1 MAEPITNVLGT
12 VAIKHCGEYD
22 ATMHYEKLNV
32 VTYNGSSYCAK
43 DNTIGN
49 LPTNT
54 TYWDLMAEKGDKGD
68 TGEAGHTPV
77 KGTDYYTDA
86 DKAELESTLASDV
99 SDEVTD
105 QLSDLTSATP
115 LVASSTAGMTDTTRI
130 YVNTAD
136 GHWYWYDGDSW
147 EDGGVYQATV
157 DSDTVTTINN
167 EIEKSIA
174 NFSSEYFDENNIIAN
189 AFFVSSSATGTN
201 GYTYNANVSI
211 SNPMYVKVGDEVN
224 LTVDTKQG
232 TRAFVVSDE
241 KDRIISSDLPTYVT
255 SSTGFTRTMVK
266 SGYLRIAIFNEDVSS
281 ASVTV
286 TNNKMLKDIALPFKN
301 ELNALFE
308 KSALNKYKGKTMA
321 VLGDSI
327 TYGYGTDKQY
337 WKYIEER
344 LELTHV
350 YNYGIN
356 GSTIANGSA
365 PMWTRIDNIAST
377 DILLVFGGT
386 NDFGYMPD
394 QIGEQYTIVDGVR
407 TLNFDAN
414 TFYGGLNQLFGKLVT
429 NHYNK
434 KLIIL
439 TPIHRQNFEAQP
451 NDRTANSLGLYLD
464 QYVEAIK
471 NVGKFFGIEVTD
483 LYSEFK
489 YYPYIDAIRTTYFTD
504 GLHPNSAGHE
514 KLADIIIEKCFK

>member
-1 MAEPITNVLGT
+1 MDKLKY
-12 VAIKHCGEYD
+12 IK
-22 ATMHYEKLNV
+22 
-32 VTYNGSSYCAK
+32 
-43 DNTIGN
+43 
-49 LPTNT
+49 
-54 TYWDLMAEKGDKGD
+54 
-68 TGEAGHTPV
+68 
-77 KGTDYYTDA
+77 
-86 DKAELESTLASDV
+86 LE
-99 SDEVTD
+99 
-105 QLSDLTSATP
+105 
-115 LVASSTAGMTDTTRI
+115 
-130 YVNTAD
+130 N
-136 GHWYWYDGDSW
+136 
-147 EDGGVYQATV
+147 EDGSYSSSIPLAV
-157 DSDTVTTINN
+157 DSDYVDVNGDTLTTKLGTLATKTEVQAVASGSPAGIYNTVSALTTADPDHSKIYIVNDDGKWYYYSTASNTWVAGGLYQASVDLNSVTTINN
-167 EIEKSIA
+167 EIETSIA
-174 NFSSEYFDENNIIAN
+174 NFSSEYFDENNIIEN
-189 AFFVSSSATGTN
+189 AFFKTSSSGEIKTN
-201 GYTYNANVSI
+201 GYNYNADVSI
-211 SNPMYVKVGDEVN
+211 SNPIHVKTGDIVN
-224 LTVDTKQG
+224 LIVDNKQG

-241 KDRIISSDLPTYVT
+241 KDRIISTDLPTYVT
-255 SSTGFTRTMVK
+255 SNTGFTRTMVK
-266 SGYLRIAIFNEDVSS
+266 TGYLRIAIYNDDITN
-281 ASVTV
+281 ASVTI
-286 TNNKMLKDIALPFKN
+286 TNNKLLKNIAEPFIN
-301 ELNALFE
+301 ELNALYE
-308 KSALNKYKGKTMA
+308 KSKLNKYKGKTMA

-471 NVGKFFGIEVTD
+471 NVGKFFGLEITD

-504 GLHPNSAGHE
+504 GLHPNAAGHE